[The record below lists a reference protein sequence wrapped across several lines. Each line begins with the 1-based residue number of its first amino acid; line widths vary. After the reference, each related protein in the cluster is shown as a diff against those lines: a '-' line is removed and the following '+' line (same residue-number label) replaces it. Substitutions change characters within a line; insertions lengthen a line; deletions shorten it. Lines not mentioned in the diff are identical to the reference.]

1 MLLTYAVIH
10 VFNPLIRVE
19 SCRRLPLR
27 NSVNVRFTVKN
38 IL

>member
-19 SCRRLPLR
+19 SCRRPPTQEF
-27 NSVNVRFTVKN
+27 SKCKVYS
-38 IL
+38 